1 MGSKLPTHMRLHIL
15 SDLHL
20 EFGPAK
26 IPRADADAVVLAGD
40 IHLGQEGQ
48 EWARRHFAKKPV
60 IYVLG
65 NHEFYQHSIPGL
77 TQALKR
83 DTDGSHI
90 HLLENRSVELN
101 GFTFLGCTLWTDF
114 GLLGDARTAMLAAEN
129 IMSDYSVIG
138 FDSEN
143 RRLRATDTAKL
154 HAESLAWLKSELARH
169 EPART
174 VVVTHHGPS
183 ARSIPPALAGS
194 PLNPAFVSSL
204 DGLVAGSGIPLWV
217 HGHTHCNVDYK
228 IGSTRVLTNQCGYPG
243 ERASGFE
250 PGLVVELPS
259 PSSS

>member
-1 MGSKLPTHMRLHIL
+1 MGSKLPIHMRLHIL

-26 IPRADADAVVLAGD
+26 IPRTDADAVVLAGD

-90 HLLENRSVELN
+90 HLLENRSVDLN
-101 GFTFLGCTLWTDF
+101 GFTFLGCSLWTDF
-114 GLLGDARTAMLAAEN
+114 GLMGDVRTAMLAAED
-129 IMSDYSVIG
+129 IMSDYSVIR

-143 RRLRATDTAKL
+143 RRLRATDTATL
-154 HAESLAWLKSELARH
+154 HADSLPGLESVVTRR
-169 EPART
+169 EPARA
-174 VVVTHHGPS
+174 VVVMKRGPS
-183 ARSIPPALAGS
+183 ALPIPPALAGS
-194 PLNPAFVSSL
+194 PATDS
-204 DGLVAGSGIPLWV
+204 A
-217 HGHTHCNVDYK
+217 C
-228 IGSTRVLTNQCGYPG
+228 
-243 ERASGFE
+243 
-250 PGLVVELPS
+250 
-259 PSSS
+259 